1 MPFFANL
8 NSRILGELIRFCTI
22 VECEAGECLIRQGEQ
37 DNSLMFLL
45 DGEFHIEKDGEFVAG
60 AWKKGE
66 LLGEISYL
74 RKTPRSATLI
84 ANTSLQCLKVH
95 PEFLDH
101 LPHERAGCL
110 PSSALPTSSPCAGR
124 PARTHLTQL
133 AHLEGCN
140 RAQRW
145 LWRSKPAPCGLSSFA
160 PSAVSFSSMC
170 S

>member
-1 MPFFANL
+1 MKEFRLPTSASQDFPPQIVGIPFFASL

-22 VECEAGECLIRQGEQ
+22 VECEAGECLMRQGEL

-45 DGEFHIEKDGEFVAG
+45 DGEIHIEKDGELVAG

-66 LLGEISYL
+66 LLGEISHL

-101 LPHERAGCL
+101 LPTSERDAYQA
-110 PSSALPTSSPCAGR
+110 ALYRHLAHVLADRLELTSR
-124 PARTHLTQL
+124 RLV
-133 AHLEGCN
+133 HLEGKL
-140 RAQRW
+140 AG
-145 LWRSKPAPCGLSSFA
+145 AGV
-160 PSAVSFSSMC
+160 AV
-170 S
+170 